1 MSDDTLTPETP
12 ENVIPFTPAESTTT
26 ETPAAEQTGE
36 SAPKQPASLS
46 ELIQNI
52 DITGISDHQIITDL
66 VAGIQQLA
74 MRGTIALG
82 LLERIALR
90 DSVADSETPA
100 EETEAPA
107 EDTETV
113 VS

>member
-1 MSDDTLTPETP
+1 MSDDTQTTETP
-12 ENVIPFTPAESTTT
+12 ENVIPFTPAESTATDAPAT
-26 ETPAAEQTGE
+26 EQASEN
-36 SAPKQPASLS
+36 APKQPASLG

-52 DITGISDHQIITDL
+52 DITGIASTDIITDL

-90 DSVADSETPA
+90 DAADAPEA
-100 EETEAPA
+100 EAPA
-107 EDTETV
+107 EATDTA